1 VGWNTVEK
9 RVMEFA
15 NSNMGELTVAGFET
29 FAQGLEEEK
38 VCVCLC
44 VCVCVGGWVCV
55 GGGGWGGG
63 GVAWC
68 KTTIFW

>member
-1 VGWNTVEK
+1 MGWNTVEK

-44 VCVCVGGWVCV
+44 V
-55 GGGGWGGG
+55 
-63 GVAWC
+63 
-68 KTTIFW
+68 IE